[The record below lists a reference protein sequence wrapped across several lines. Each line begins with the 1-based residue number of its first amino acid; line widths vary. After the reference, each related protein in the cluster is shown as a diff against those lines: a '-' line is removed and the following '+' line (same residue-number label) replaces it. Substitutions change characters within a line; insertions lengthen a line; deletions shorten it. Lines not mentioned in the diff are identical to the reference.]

1 MNIIIMGPAGSGKGT
16 ISSTIVEKYHLTH
29 ISTGD
34 MFRYHISNNTELGQ
48 LAQQYTNAGKLVPDE
63 VTIEM
68 LKNRLAQDD
77 VKNGYL
83 LDGFPRTLAQGK
95 AFEVLSKE
103 INQEVDCVLSLVLP
117 LDLLIERITGRRVC
131 PNCGASY
138 HIKNVKPK
146 QDGICDV
153 CGSELIQRK
162 DDTEEKLMVRL
173 SEHDR
178 NTAPVIKYYD
188 SIGLVHEIDASL
200 SINDVNAQVSAV
212 LDSLKHN

>member
-16 ISSTIVEKYHLTH
+16 VSSTIVEKYNLTH

-48 LAQQYTNAGKLVPDE
+48 LAQKYTNEGKLVPDE

-83 LDGFPRTLAQGK
+83 LDGFPRTLAQAK
-95 AFEVLSKE
+95 AFEQLSESLGQK
-103 INQEVDCVLSLVLP
+103 VDCVLSLVLP
-117 LDLLIERITGRRVC
+117 LNLLIDRITGRRVC
-131 PNCGASY
+131 PQCGASY
-138 HIKNVKPK
+138 HIKNVQPK
-146 QDGICDV
+146 VEGVCDV
-153 CGSELIQRK
+153 CGSALIQRK

-173 SEHDR
+173 AEHDR
-178 NTAPVIKYYD
+178 NTAPVINYYD
-188 SIGLVHEIDASL
+188 SLHLVHEIDASKT
-200 SINDVNAQVSAV
+200 INEVNAQVFEV
-212 LDSLKHN
+212 LDSLNAK

>member
-83 LDGFPRTLAQGK
+83 LDGFPRTLAQAK

-212 LDSLKHN
+212 LDSLNRN

>member
-1 MNIIIMGPAGSGKGT
+1 MGPAGSGKGT

-83 LDGFPRTLAQGK
+83 LDGFPRTLAQAK

>member
-83 LDGFPRTLAQGK
+83 LDGFPRTLAQAK

>member
-16 ISSTIVEKYHLTH
+16 VSSTIVEKYNLTH

-48 LAQQYTNAGKLVPDE
+48 LAQKYTNEGKLVPDE

-83 LDGFPRTLAQGK
+83 LDGFPRTLAQAK
-95 AFEVLSKE
+95 AFELLSESLGQK
-103 INQEVDCVLSLVLP
+103 VDCVLSLVLP
-117 LDLLIERITGRRVC
+117 LNLLIDRITGRRVC
-131 PNCGASY
+131 PKCGASY
-138 HIKNVKPK
+138 HIKNVQPK
-146 QDGICDV
+146 VEGVCDV
-153 CGSELIQRK
+153 CGSALIQRK

-173 SEHDR
+173 AEHDR
-178 NTAPVIKYYD
+178 NTAPVINYYD
-188 SIGLVHEIDASL
+188 SLHLVHEIDASKT
-200 SINDVNAQVSAV
+200 INEVNAQVFEV
-212 LDSLKHN
+212 LDSLNAK

>member
-83 LDGFPRTLAQGK
+83 LDGFPRTLAQAK
-95 AFEVLSKE
+95 AFEVLSKK

-200 SINDVNAQVSAV
+200 SINEVNAQVSAV
-212 LDSLKHN
+212 LDSLNHN

>member
-83 LDGFPRTLAQGK
+83 LDGFPRTLAQAK

-212 LDSLKHN
+212 LDSLNHN

>member
-83 LDGFPRTLAQGK
+83 LDGFPRTLAQAK

-153 CGSELIQRK
+153 CGGELIQRK

-212 LDSLKHN
+212 LDSLNHN

>member
-83 LDGFPRTLAQGK
+83 LDGFPRTLAQAK

-146 QDGICDV
+146 QNGICDV

>member
-83 LDGFPRTLAQGK
+83 LDGFPRTLAQAK

-200 SINDVNAQVSAV
+200 SINDVNAQVSTV

>member
-83 LDGFPRTLAQGK
+83 LDGFPRTLAQAK

-200 SINDVNAQVSAV
+200 SINDVNAQVSAG

>member
-83 LDGFPRTLAQGK
+83 LDGFPRTLAQAK

-153 CGSELIQRK
+153 CGCELIQRK

>member
-83 LDGFPRTLAQGK
+83 LDGFPRTLAQAK

-153 CGSELIQRK
+153 CGGELIQRK

>member
-83 LDGFPRTLAQGK
+83 LDGFPRTLAQAK

-131 PNCGASY
+131 PNCGTSY

>member
-83 LDGFPRTLAQGK
+83 LDGFPRTLAQAK

-212 LDSLKHN
+212 LDSLKHK

>member
-83 LDGFPRTLAQGK
+83 LDGFPRTLAQAK

-153 CGSELIQRK
+153 CGGELIQRK

-200 SINDVNAQVSAV
+200 SIKDVNAQVSAV
-212 LDSLKHN
+212 LDSLNHN

>member
-63 VTIEM
+63 VTVEM

-83 LDGFPRTLAQGK
+83 LDGFPRTLAQAK